1 MSTLNAGRLKGTS
14 GAYDFV
20 YKDGKPHDVWY
31 VGGITGGNAR
41 EVHIPLTFLRP
52 GVKYEMALY
61 MDAPTADYETNP
73 QAYKIIHSETVSTD
87 VISVRMAR
95 CGGFGMSLREIL

>member
-1 MSTLNAGRLKGTS
+1 M
-14 GAYDFV
+14 
-20 YKDGKPHDVWY
+20 WY
-31 VGGITGGNAR
+31 VGGITGENAR

-61 MDAPTADYETNP
+61 MDAPTADYDTNP

-87 VISVRMAR
+87 VINVRMAR